1 MIQVDLVKENKRQ
14 INPKVQTKM
23 ENTGTLTTLNIQNKN
38 TTHKANKMSNTDPA
52 KKRGMNS
59 GARKQ

>member
-1 MIQVDLVKENKRQ
+1 
-14 INPKVQTKM
+14 M

-59 GARKQ
+59 GAPK